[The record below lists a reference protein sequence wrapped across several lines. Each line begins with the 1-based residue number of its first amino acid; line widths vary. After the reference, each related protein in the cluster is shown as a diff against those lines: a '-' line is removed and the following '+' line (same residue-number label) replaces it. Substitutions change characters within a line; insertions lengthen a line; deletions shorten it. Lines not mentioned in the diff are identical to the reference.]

1 MMNDVSIL
9 GGVSQGERSLF
20 AKADPGPL
28 LSDSNTIIAE
38 ATGALTQ
45 VSLVAPIILHKSG
58 SVPVITNDA
67 PSGGFPVGT
76 TIVTWTATDAAGNSA
91 TISQNVRIVDTTPP
105 TIIAPRDGL
114 HYVDEGTEFAVVALG
129 SPDVTDIADASPV
142 ITNDAP
148 SGGFP
153 VGTTIVTW
161 TATDAAGNSAVA
173 QQSVTLE
180 VGDPDP
186 GESIPWGEYHGVNFV
201 TGVLRQ
207 GEFAPSPTRF
217 SIPTADIP
225 EYLDIARDNGFNM
238 LRVVVYQESYE
249 GHKQAFLTELEYVV
263 SEANKRDLDVWI
275 DNHQWRIGGSAYTD
289 SIGMPA
295 SYLTGYDI
303 AGKPCSYD
311 NSCKD
316 GETTDPDAVH
326 FWRDLWTNDL
336 RSGIDAW
343 DATADYLKAI
353 VDRIDHYPN
362 VIGYEILNEPQTTR
376 VEDYTNM
383 GEFNTYIAK
392 ELRKVTAKDIFY
404 CRDNGVVSPSVNE
417 GWTQGGRNVERA
429 KLIPQG
435 VSGLVYDDH
444 VYSLDRLDNY
454 VADGKVARANRADIR
469 TIAGEW
475 SSPNNKESFLTT
487 FSNAGIAS
495 TYWAFGCFGCQINNS
510 LVNDGLKLNPAGLGY
525 RDAIEQVY
533 D

>member
-1 MMNDVSIL
+1 
-9 GGVSQGERSLF
+9 
-20 AKADPGPL
+20 
-28 LSDSNTIIAE
+28 
-38 ATGALTQ
+38 
-45 VSLVAPIILHKSG
+45 
-58 SVPVITNDA
+58 
-67 PSGGFPVGT
+67 
-76 TIVTWTATDAAGNSA
+76 
-91 TISQNVRIVDTTPP
+91 
-105 TIIAPRDGL
+105 
-114 HYVDEGTEFAVVALG
+114 VALG

>member
-1 MMNDVSIL
+1 M
-9 GGVSQGERSLF
+9 
-20 AKADPGPL
+20 
-28 LSDSNTIIAE
+28 
-38 ATGALTQ
+38 
-45 VSLVAPIILHKSG
+45 
-58 SVPVITNDA
+58 
-67 PSGGFPVGT
+67 
-76 TIVTWTATDAAGNSA
+76 
-91 TISQNVRIVDTTPP
+91 
-105 TIIAPRDGL
+105 
-114 HYVDEGTEFAVVALG
+114 
-129 SPDVTDIADASPV
+129 
-142 ITNDAP
+142 
-148 SGGFP
+148 
-153 VGTTIVTW
+153 
-161 TATDAAGNSAVA
+161 
-173 QQSVTLE
+173 TLE
-180 VGDPDP
+180 VDDTDP
-186 GESIPWGEYHGVNFV
+186 GENTSWGEYHGVNFV

-207 GEFAPSPTRF
+207 GEFAPAPTRF
-217 SIPTADIP
+217 SIPTASIP
-225 EYLDIARDNGFNM
+225 EYLDIAKDNGFNM

-295 SYLTGYDI
+295 SYLAGYDI
-303 AGKPCSYD
+303 SGKPCSYD

-316 GETTDPDAVH
+316 GESTDPDAVH
-326 FWRDLWTNDL
+326 FWRDLWGNDL

-376 VEDYTNM
+376 VEDYANM
-383 GEFNTYIAK
+383 GEFNTYISK
-392 ELRKVTAKDIFY
+392 ELRKVTEKDIFY

-417 GWTQGGRNVERA
+417 GWTQGGRNAERS

-444 VYSLDRLDNY
+444 VYNLDRLDNY
-454 VADGKVARANRADIR
+454 VADGKVARGNRADIK

-475 SSPNNKESFLTT
+475 SSLNNKESFLRT
-487 FSNAGIAS
+487 FSDAGIAS

-510 LVNDGLKLNPAGLGY
+510 LVNDNVKLNPAGVGY